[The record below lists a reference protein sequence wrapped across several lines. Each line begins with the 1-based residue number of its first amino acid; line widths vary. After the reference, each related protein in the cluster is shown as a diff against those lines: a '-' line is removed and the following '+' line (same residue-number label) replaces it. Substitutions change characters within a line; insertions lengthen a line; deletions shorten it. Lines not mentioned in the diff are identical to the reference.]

1 MNMMKFT
8 RLAATLIAAV
18 SVTTLALPAAAQQ
31 TDEDVIEYRQHIMK
45 AMDAQTAAVG
55 KILSFAIPEDQLPSH
70 LETIAIMA
78 STALDGY
85 EKRVLGGES
94 LPAIWD
100 NWDDFSARM
109 NDFATKIA
117 ATAEHAK
124 EGGRE
129 AIMGEIVLALS
140 CKSCHDLYR
149 EKK

>member
-1 MNMMKFT
+1 MTKCT
-8 RLAATLIAAV
+8 RSATVLVAV
-18 SVTTLALPAAAQQ
+18 VSIMILTLPATSRAEDQ
-31 TDEDVIEYRQHIMK
+31 DVIEYRQHIMK

-78 STALDGY
+78 STALKGY
-85 EKRVLGGES
+85 EEKVVGGES
-94 LPAIWD
+94 LPAVWD
-100 NWDDFSARM
+100 DWEDFSARM
-109 NDFATKIA
+109 NDFATKMA
-117 ATAEHAK
+117 VAAEHAK